1 MSDNACCRQPTA
13 NRIGFISMKLFHH
26 ITVSSL
32 SEEEKAA
39 FLELGV
45 EFTHTMTWSS
55 GEAVTFE
62 IGESDHHY
70 ERVAALLRSLA
81 PKRVRDFSMTVPT
94 LREFIAKMV
103 ADGGEGLK
111 QEAAVQA
118 QWPRGREVLYK
129 SLELMKSHK
138 KEQAFNVL
146 DPAIAEAIGG
156 NHSSWV
162 LVLSR
167 HAAALSL
174 SMGDLERQI
183 YYEELA
189 LRFAKDYRF
198 AAYNFARLL
207 LRDEQ
212 IVRAERYAAEAYRQS
227 MTQTSEADSDL
238 RAAILR
244 QWPNVAESA

>member
-1 MSDNACCRQPTA
+1 MQ
-13 NRIGFISMKLFHH
+13 LFHH

-45 EFTHTMTWSS
+45 EFTHTMKWSS

-62 IGESDHHY
+62 IGESDNHY
-70 ERVAALLRSLA
+70 ERVAALLRSLD

-94 LREFIAKMV
+94 LREFIRKMV
-103 ADGGEGLK
+103 ADGGERFK

-118 QWPRGREVLYK
+118 QWPRGREVMHE

-138 KEQAFNVL
+138 KEQALNVL
-146 DPAIAEAIGG
+146 DPAIAEAIEG

-189 LRFAKDYRF
+189 LPFAKDYRF

-212 IVRAERYAAEAYRQS
+212 LVRAERYATEAYKQS
-227 MTQTSEADSDL
+227 MMQTSESDSDL
-238 RAAILR
+238 RAAILK